1 MTKNNF
7 KELSETEMQLAGL
20 EQRRYIRNELKG
32 SDYFFSKTELNVE
45 EQVDELMVEVTK
57 YGFNKVELDK
67 KLNEKNKAL
76 ELFAIENGL
85 TDEYYNAQFSEEHT
99 KNARA
104 KKGLEESLE
113 LLRGIKGNSHD
124 TTIEETPLT
133 EHEEILKKL
142 EDIERQ
148 NSSGYEKDRFAMN
161 DLGNQINSFF

>member
-76 ELFAIENGL
+76 EL
-85 TDEYYNAQFSEEHT
+85 
-99 KNARA
+99 
-104 KKGLEESLE
+104 
-113 LLRGIKGNSHD
+113 LRGIKGNSHD

-148 NSSGYEKDRFAMN
+148 NSSGYEKDRFAMS
-161 DLGNQINSFF
+161 DLENQINSFF